1 MEAVVVGAAVTEV
14 VMMETAVAA
23 AGAPI
28 VAAVVVDPLGTA
40 YRNCNRSADSS
51 MRSRAT

>member
-1 MEAVVVGAAVTEV
+1 MVGAAVAEV

-23 AGAPI
+23 AGAP
-28 VAAVVVDPLGTA
+28 VVAAAVVDSLGTA
-40 YRNCNRSADSS
+40 YRNCNHSADSS